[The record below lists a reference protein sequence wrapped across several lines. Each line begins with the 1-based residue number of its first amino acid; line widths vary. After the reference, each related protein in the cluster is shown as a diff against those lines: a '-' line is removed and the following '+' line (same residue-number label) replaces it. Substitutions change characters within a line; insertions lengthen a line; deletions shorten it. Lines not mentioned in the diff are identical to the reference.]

1 MLGELQI
8 ALSKLRLESAKEA
21 LRDAYENYKGGR
33 YKTANNRAYYAIF
46 HAVRSVLALESK
58 DFKSHAK
65 AIGYFN
71 KEYINKGLLPADFNR
86 KISGAFKTRTR
97 SDYDDFFTATSEE
110 AETTLNN
117 AHQFVEEVEKYL
129 AVRLEAEAP
138 RFDAALSEDEYD
150 DGLEP

>member
-8 ALSKLRLESAKEA
+8 ALSKLRLEGAKEA
-21 LRDAYENYKGGR
+21 LRDAEENYRGGR
-33 YKTANNRAYYAIF
+33 YKTANNRAYYSIF

-71 KEYINKGLLPADFNR
+71 KEYINKGLFLPDFSR
-86 KISGAFKTRTR
+86 KIAGAFKVRTR
-97 SDYDDFFTATSEE
+97 SDYDDFFTATGEE

-117 AHQFVEEVEKYL
+117 ARQLVEAVETYL
-129 AVRLEAEAP
+129 AARLDAEAP
-138 RFDAALSEDEYD
+138 FFDAASADGVD
-150 DGLEP
+150 DG